1 MTKPGKPEARDT
13 IDALRQ
19 LKQQFDAAADSSEK
33 SARVAA
39 DALLLAPE
47 LAEDAG
53 ALRRHFSRDAEDQ
66 RQLATSADR
75 LAKKLEQDEAKKA
88 AAEKARF
95 RSRTSAVAAQVKTA
109 RAGVTKKSVAVF
121 IDRSGSITAKP
132 FSAALDGAAV
142 LDAPVCLYAGARDAE
157 WVRGD
162 ILDPDTRKSLFK
174 SGPSSDFKPAVTEMI
189 KTAAVNKL
197 NGAASHFVVISDG
210 GFHDYL
216 AAKKE
221 MEKLLG
227 AGFRATVDFVIFG
240 RTDTSM
246 EFLSEQLVKEFPGK
260 VAAHIVNGP
269 AYWQGTEEDLSKATQ
284 ETVAKAI
291 TARLPPPRKSKP
303 TAQPA
308 P

>member
-1 MTKPGKPEARDT
+1 MQDKGKPDARAT

-19 LKQQFDAAADSSEK
+19 LKQEFDTAAANSEK

-39 DALLLAPE
+39 DALLLEPE
-47 LAEDAG
+47 LAEDAA
-53 ALRRHFSRDAEDQ
+53 ALRRHFSRHAEDQ
-66 RQLATSADR
+66 RQLATSAGR
-75 LAKKLEQDEAKKA
+75 LVKKLEQDEAKKS

-95 RSRTSAVAAQVKTA
+95 RTRTAAVTAEVKQK
-109 RAGVTKKSVAVF
+109 RAGAKKKSVAVF

-162 ILDPDTRKSLFK
+162 ILDPETRKALFK

-189 KTAAVNKL
+189 KQAAVNKL
-197 NGAASHFVVISDG
+197 NGEASHFVVISDG
-210 GFHDYL
+210 GFHDYP
-216 AAKKE
+216 AAKAE

-227 AGFRATVDFVIFG
+227 AGLRATVDFVIFG

-246 EFLSEQLVKEFPGK
+246 QFLSEQLAKEFPNR
-260 VAAHIVNGP
+260 VRHHIVNGP

-284 ETVAKAI
+284 ETVAAAI
-291 TARLPPPRKSKP
+291 TARLPPPRKAKPEVKP
-303 TAQPA
+303 TA
-308 P
+308 

>member
-1 MTKPGKPEARDT
+1 MQDRKPVARDT
-13 IDALRQ
+13 IDALRA

-47 LAEDAG
+47 LADDAA
-53 ALRRHFSRDAEDQ
+53 ALRKHFSRNAEDQ
-66 RQLATSADR
+66 RQLAKSADR
-75 LAKKLEQDEAKKA
+75 LARKLEQDEAKKA

-95 RSRTSAVAAQVKTA
+95 RTRTGDVQARIKSARVKNTA
-109 RAGVTKKSVAVF
+109 VAVF

-162 ILDPDTRKSLFK
+162 ILDPETRKSLFK

-197 NGAASHFVVISDG
+197 NGQKSHFVVISDG
-210 GFHDYL
+210 GFHDYP
-216 AAKKE
+216 AAKAE
-221 MEKLLG
+221 MEKLLRNHL
-227 AGFRATVDFVIFG
+227 RATVDFVIFG

-246 EFLSEQLVKEFPGK
+246 EFLSEQLAKEFPGK
-260 VAAHIVNGP
+260 VKARIVNGP

-284 ETVAKAI
+284 ETVAASI
-291 TARLPPPRKSKP
+291 TARLHPPRAPKP
-303 TAQPA
+303 KAQPA